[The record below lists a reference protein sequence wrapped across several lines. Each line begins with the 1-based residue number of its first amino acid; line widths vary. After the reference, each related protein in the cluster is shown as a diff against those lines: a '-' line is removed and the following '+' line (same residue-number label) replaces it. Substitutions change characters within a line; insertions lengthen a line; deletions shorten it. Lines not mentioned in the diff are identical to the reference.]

1 MTCGSSKLRRWG
13 GSWRG
18 VAVAGGLEPTAGE
31 GRAAAAVGAV
41 ALLLEHGQCSWW
53 LGGGSFAGG
62 GAALLLVG
70 GRRPLYRDRL
80 GRPGLRRGV
89 FWLWSR
95 AAAGCGASGA
105 GRGGFPE
112 AGAWLLRLAHQRAVG
127 RRCLTD
133 AGLFL
138 GEVATR
144 EGPAAAGRG
153 VPQPLGRAGASAAG
167 GRLWQL
173 PGCDAA
179 GRRGVLLVLARAG
192 LLLETVG

>member
-53 LGGGSFAGG
+53 FGGGSFAGG

-112 AGAWLLRLAHQRAVG
+112 AGAWLLRM
-127 RRCLTD
+127 
-133 AGLFL
+133 
-138 GEVATR
+138 
-144 EGPAAAGRG
+144 
-153 VPQPLGRAGASAAG
+153 GA
-167 GRLWQL
+167 WQL
-173 PGCDAA
+173 LAGTGCPFGEGTAA
-179 GRRGVLLVLARAG
+179 PLLARWLG
-192 LLLETVG
+192 GCC